1 MVDQSQSQIQAPAQ
15 VGKPKKEY
23 TQEEYS
29 AMNLKYL
36 GRLKAQGYA
45 VDEVMRT
52 KRREKKD
59 KAFDAK
65 RRKLEEGAEGTEEQG
80 GEEEGRTWDGLSMG
94 SQYTH

>member
-1 MVDQSQSQIQAPAQ
+1 
-15 VGKPKKEY
+15 
-23 TQEEYS
+23 
-29 AMNLKYL
+29 MNLKYL

-80 GEEEGRTWDGLSMG
+80 DEEEEGEGEEDDEEAGNA
-94 SQYTH
+94 